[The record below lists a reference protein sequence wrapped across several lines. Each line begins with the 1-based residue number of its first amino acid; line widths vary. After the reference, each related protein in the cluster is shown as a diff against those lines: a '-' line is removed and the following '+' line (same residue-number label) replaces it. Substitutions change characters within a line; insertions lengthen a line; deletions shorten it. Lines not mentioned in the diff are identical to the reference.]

1 MKNPIILFF
10 ILAMF
15 VLYIIAILGMVYL
28 TKFSFE
34 NNSID
39 NKRTIE
45 LTDTELTFSKITVV
59 LFWISF
65 VLTAMFRLYVFFQ
78 Y

>member
-1 MKNPIILFF
+1 MKNPVILFF
-10 ILAMF
+10 ILAML

-34 NNSID
+34 STSIN

-45 LTDTELTFSKITVV
+45 LSDTELTFSKITVV
-59 LFWISF
+59 IFWISF
-65 VLTAMFRLYVFFQ
+65 VLTAIFRLYMFFQ

>member
-1 MKNPIILFF
+1 MF
-10 ILAMF
+10 I
-15 VLYIIAILGMVYL
+15 LYIIAILGMVYL

-34 NNSID
+34 NTSID

>member
-34 NNSID
+34 NKSID

>member
-1 MKNPIILFF
+1 MF
-10 ILAMF
+10 I
-15 VLYIIAILGMVYL
+15 LYIIAILGMVYL

-34 NNSID
+34 NTSID

-65 VLTAMFRLYVFFQ
+65 VLTAMFRLYVSFSNINEKKIEIEI
-78 Y
+78 

>member
-1 MKNPIILFF
+1 MKNPVILFF
-10 ILAMF
+10 ILAML

-34 NNSID
+34 STSIN

-45 LTDTELTFSKITVV
+45 LSDTELTFTKITVV

-65 VLTAMFRLYVFFQ
+65 VLTAIFRLYIFFQ

>member
-1 MKNPIILFF
+1 MKNPVILFF
-10 ILAMF
+10 ILAML

-34 NNSID
+34 STSIN

-45 LTDTELTFSKITVV
+45 LSDTELTFTKITVV

-65 VLTAMFRLYVFFQ
+65 VLTVMFRLYIFFQ